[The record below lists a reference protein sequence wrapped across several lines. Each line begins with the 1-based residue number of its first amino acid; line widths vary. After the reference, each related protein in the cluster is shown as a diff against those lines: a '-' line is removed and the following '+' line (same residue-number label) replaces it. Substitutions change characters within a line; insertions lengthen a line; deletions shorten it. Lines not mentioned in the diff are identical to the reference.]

1 MKFKGKTI
9 FFALVAA
16 IFAYIVWDSMSQPG
30 KENLSGDFKEL
41 AFYRNEQN
49 TGPIMRVYAATVG
62 DTLWNQMEEYG
73 NYMPHN
79 KYGNTK
85 VYFFL
90 NDGSVPE
97 NISLEEGNLE
107 PEFYPYCIASYEKAS
122 MGQVMLVKF
131 PFRNQ
136 PVK

>member
-1 MKFKGKTI
+1 MKLNGKTI
-9 FFALVAA
+9 FFALAVAV
-16 IFAYIVWDSMSQPG
+16 FAYIIWDSMSQPG
-30 KENLSGDFKEL
+30 KENLPGDFKEV

-49 TGPIMRVYAATVG
+49 TGPIIRVYAVTVS

-90 NDGSVPE
+90 NKGPVPE
-97 NISLEEGNLE
+97 SLSLEEGNFD
-107 PEFYPYCIASYEKAS
+107 PQFQQYCIAKYEKAS
-122 MGQVMLVKF
+122 MGQVVLVKY
-131 PFRNQ
+131 PFAGWLA
-136 PVK
+136 K